1 VISASLDWARACN
14 TGREDGADSV
24 RIGDEGIAKINR
36 AFISLQLRTQNK
48 KHRQK
53 LMLCGKL

>member
-36 AFISLQLRTQNK
+36 AFISLQLRITPKQINQSIK
-48 KHRQK
+48 NRQI
-53 LMLCGKL
+53 